1 MFNHNLLLQL
11 MAWEGLERRQVLV
24 HGLGG
29 WEMSGTRANSYLLFC
44 FFSTFDEVPGVLKQN
59 LQK

>member
-1 MFNHNLLLQL
+1 MGGVGETAGVGSWVRRLGDEWNPSKLLPF
-11 MAWEGLERRQVLV
+11 VL
-24 HGLGG
+24 
-29 WEMSGTRANSYLLFC
+29 